1 VQKKIQNKESTKRKE
16 KQIADFYIRGK
27 LNEAQICELTGFSYE
42 MVHGAIVRLELAK
55 RSMEYSEE
63 ITRRVLHDKLP
74 ILKDITAVTLGK
86 LQTALESI
94 IPMEL
99 SVGDIVGLAKVIAT
113 LDTVTNLAEGK
124 PTEIHANTPVTKEK
138 IIEVFTSMK
147 DDPVTNPDA
156 DLGVVEEVIPSDD
169 EF

>member
-1 VQKKIQNKESTKRKE
+1 
-16 KQIADFYIRGK
+16 
-27 LNEAQICELTGFSYE
+27 
-42 MVHGAIVRLELAK
+42 
-55 RSMEYSEE
+55 
-63 ITRRVLHDKLP
+63 
-74 ILKDITAVTLGK
+74 
-86 LQTALESI
+86 
-94 IPMEL
+94 MEL